1 MGRGVDSQSHREKS
15 MTKTASI
22 DVGALIEGQKLG
34 HFQIGLMAWICTFML
49 IEGYD
54 MQVVGY
60 AAPAII
66 KAWHSDKAAFG
77 VVFGAGLGGFM
88 LGATVL
94 GNFGD
99 RFGRKRMIVAGSL
112 LFGLFTLASAWAE
125 GLTSLLVL
133 RTIAG
138 IGLGGSIPN
147 AIALVTEYSPLRERA
162 TRIGIIFIGY
172 TVGSALGGV
181 IAAQLIPAWGW
192 PSVFI
197 VGGVLPIAI
206 GFVSLFVLPESVRF
220 LIVKRGRADQVLS
233 LMRRIR
239 PDLTF
244 SDDTAFAAEEENKE
258 GLPLA
263 HLFADGRASMTAL
276 LWLAYAAN
284 MISLHFLTSWLP
296 TVFAESG
303 VPLSHAVLATALLQ
317 GGGAVGSLVIGRLLD
332 RIGTLGIVA
341 AFLVAVPC
349 VAALGHVGTS
359 ETPLMALVTVAGLCI
374 IGGQVGI
381 NALAGTLY
389 PTYMR
394 STGTGWA
401 FGVGRVGSILGPV
414 IGGQLLAVGLSL
426 GLLFAAAS
434 TPVLISAGALFFLG
448 RLPLVRNRAEG
459 VEASSGA
466 MPSPLYPASESPR
479 P

>member
-1 MGRGVDSQSHREKS
+1 
-15 MTKTASI
+15 MTKAASI
-22 DVGALIEGQKLG
+22 DVGALIEGQRFG
-34 HFQIGLMAWICTFML
+34 RFQAGLMFWICTFMF

-77 VVFGAGLGGFM
+77 AVFGAGLGGFM
-88 LGATVL
+88 LGATIL
-94 GNFGD
+94 GDFGD

-112 LFGLFTLASAWAE
+112 LFGFFTLASAWAD

-147 AIALVTEYSPLRERA
+147 AIALVTEYAPARERA
-162 TRIGIIFIGY
+162 TRVGIMFIGY
-172 TVGSALGGV
+172 TVGSAVGGV
-181 IAAQLIPAWGW
+181 IAAQLIPSWGW
-192 PSVFI
+192 SSVFV

-206 GFVSLFVLPESVRF
+206 ALVSLFVLPESVRF
-220 LIVKRGRADQVLS
+220 LMVKRGRTDLVLG
-233 LMRRIR
+233 LLRRIR
-239 PDLTF
+239 PDLVVPDNA
-244 SDDTAFAAEEENKE
+244 SLAIDEENKE
-258 GLPLA
+258 GLPVA
-263 HLFADGRASMTAL
+263 HLFSDGRASMTAL

-284 MISLHFLTSWLP
+284 MVSLHFLTSWLP
-296 TVFAESG
+296 TVVAESG
-303 VPLSHAVLATALLQ
+303 VPLAHAVIATALLQ
-317 GGGAVGSLVIGRLLD
+317 GGGAVGSVIVGRLLD

-349 VAALGHVGTS
+349 VAALGHIGTS
-359 ETPLMALVTVAGLCI
+359 ETPLMALVIVAGFCI

-401 FGVGRVGSILGPV
+401 FGVGRAGSILGPV
-414 IGGQLLAVGLSL
+414 IGGHLLAL
-426 GLLFAAAS
+426 GLPLGMLFAAAS
-434 TPVLISAGALFFLG
+434 APVLISASALFFLG
-448 RLPLVRNRAEG
+448 RLPILRNRVAG
-459 VEASSGA
+459 MAAQSTA
-466 MPSPLYPASESPR
+466 PPSPLYPASEGHR

>member
-1 MGRGVDSQSHREKS
+1 
-15 MTKTASI
+15 MTKVASI
-22 DVGALIEGQKLG
+22 DVGDLIEGQRFG
-34 HFQIGLMAWICTFML
+34 RFQAGLMFWICAFML

-77 VVFGAGLGGFM
+77 AVFGAGLGGFM
-88 LGATVL
+88 LGATLL

-99 RFGRKRMIVAGSL
+99 RFGRKHMIVAGSL
-112 LFGLFTLASAWAE
+112 LFGFFTLASAWAD

-147 AIALVTEYSPLRERA
+147 AIALVAEYAPARDRA
-162 TRIGIIFIGY
+162 TRIGVMFIGY
-172 TVGSALGGV
+172 TIGSALGGV

-192 PSVFI
+192 PSVFV

-206 GFVSLFVLPESVRF
+206 GLVSIFVLPESVRF
-220 LIVKRGRADQVLS
+220 LMVKRGRADLVLG
-233 LMRRIR
+233 LLRRVR
-239 PDLTF
+239 PDLAVPDNA
-244 SDDTAFAAEEENKE
+244 SLAIEEENKE
-258 GLPLA
+258 GLPVA
-263 HLFADGRASMTAL
+263 HLFADGRASMTVL

-296 TVFAESG
+296 TVVAESG
-303 VPLSHAVLATALLQ
+303 VPLAHAVIATALLQ
-317 GGGAVGSLVIGRLLD
+317 GGGAVGSLVVGRLLD

-359 ETPLMALVTVAGLCI
+359 EAPLMALVIVVGLCV

-414 IGGQLLAVGLSL
+414 IGGQLLAFGLPL
-426 GLLFAAAS
+426 GMLFAAAS
-434 TPVLISAGALFFLG
+434 MPILISASALFFLG
-448 RLPLVRNRAEG
+448 RLAILRNRAAG
-459 VEASSGA
+459 TAAQSTA
-466 MPSPLYPASESPR
+466 MPSPLYQASGGPR

>member
-1 MGRGVDSQSHREKS
+1 
-15 MTKTASI
+15 MTKAASI
-22 DVGALIEGQKLG
+22 DVGDLIEGQRFG
-34 HFQIGLMAWICTFML
+34 RFQAGLMVWICTFML

-77 VVFGAGLGGFM
+77 AVFGAGLGGFM
-88 LGATVL
+88 LGAMLL

-99 RFGRKRMIVAGSL
+99 RFGRKHMIVAGSL
-112 LFGLFTLASAWAE
+112 LFGLFTLASAWAD

-147 AIALVTEYSPLRERA
+147 AIALVAEYAPARDRA
-162 TRIGIIFIGY
+162 TRVGIMFIGY
-172 TVGSALGGV
+172 TIGSALGGV

-192 PSVFI
+192 PSVFV
-197 VGGVLPIAI
+197 VGLPIAI
-206 GFVSLFVLPESVRF
+206 GLVSIFVLPESVRF
-220 LIVKRGRADQVLS
+220 LMVKRGRTDLVLD
-233 LMRRIR
+233 LLRRVR
-239 PDLTF
+239 PDLTIP
-244 SDDTAFAAEEENKE
+244 DDASLAIEEEISE
-258 GLPLA
+258 GLPVA
-263 HLFADGRASMTAL
+263 QMFADGRASMTAL

-296 TVFAESG
+296 TVVAESG
-303 VPLSHAVLATALLQ
+303 VPLAHAVIATALLQ
-317 GGGAVGSLVIGRLLD
+317 GGGAVGSLVVGQLLD
-332 RIGTLGIVA
+332 RLGTPGIVA

-359 ETPLMALVTVAGLCI
+359 ETPLMALVIVVGLCV

-414 IGGQLLAVGLSL
+414 IGGQLLAFGLPL
-426 GLLFAAAS
+426 GMLFAAAS
-434 TPVLISAGALFFLG
+434 MPILISASALFFLG
-448 RLPLVRNRAEG
+448 RLAAVRNRVPGTA
-459 VEASSGA
+459 AQSIA
-466 MPSPLYPASESPR
+466 TPSPLYPTAEGHHR
-479 P
+479 